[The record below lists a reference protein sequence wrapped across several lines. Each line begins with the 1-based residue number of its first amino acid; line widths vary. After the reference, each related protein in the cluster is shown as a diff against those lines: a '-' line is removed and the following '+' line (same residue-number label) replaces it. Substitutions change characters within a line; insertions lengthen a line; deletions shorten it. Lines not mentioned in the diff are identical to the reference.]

1 MTDIVLGTIDKNGKG
16 TEILRS
22 ILKKKTGRDFIAE
35 DYMFSDPEPL
45 TITQQPITKK
55 VRIFADPADDW
66 YDQVTT
72 TNLSSVNIS
81 KTSNQKSYE
90 FYKEPQTLG
99 PRNTRIRLFPKA
111 HTGKYGPITIYYDRI
126 VISQLGELIIP
137 TTTEYSTTD
146 LITYIN
152 SRFGIHLSS
161 VDIINTTLPQ
171 LDPITKR
178 AITTFKINNNKSIVF
193 CGETSLTIG
202 QFASTPIIP
211 PPPITDTNN

>member
-35 DYMFSDPEPL
+35 DYVFADPEPL

-66 YDQVTT
+66 YEQVTT

-126 VISQLGELIIP
+126 VISQLGELVIP
-137 TTTEYSTTD
+137 TTVETTT
-146 LITYIN
+146 LELLNYIN
-152 SRFGIHLSS
+152 SRFGILLTG
-161 VDIINTTLPQ
+161 VDIINSTLPTV
-171 LDPITKR
+171 DPVTKKIT
-178 AITTFKINNNKSIVF
+178 TTFKINNNKSIVF
-193 CGETSLTIG
+193 CGETSLIIG
-202 QFASTPIIP
+202 QFASTPITP
-211 PPPITDTNN
+211 PPPSTTP